1 MANDGSTLKELL
13 KKSASSKS
21 QANDG
26 STLKSMLKTTSKPV
40 ASTVQKQPVIT
51 NNDNSNKKSEIEN
64 RMSELDKLMKDTDTK
79 LRRIGYTETE
89 RNDFQ
94 NQYKTYKNE
103 YYSLKKELDALNPV
117 TIKVSAPDPNAPKS
131 YFRNPVEQSAG
142 DKVANFFKVTLPE
155 AVEDTW
161 DDIKEPFT
169 GPSLKQVMT
178 EAKLSPKLL
187 VEDAKIQMAK
197 EDPTREDYAL
207 VKQTQEA
214 IKKYGMPD
222 SNIKAITEDT
232 TQLQQQLA
240 SAEKTWQ
247 VSPVDALGANALAG
261 GASIFGNLGSFANS
275 LGADK
280 IPLVKEVTNF
290 AVEGARKAQ
299 ENAQQ
304 YNRGSYGEA
313 LGTVTQGIVNLVPY
327 FVLGTGKVA
336 VKGATAVTKYAKYIE
351 PIIKNPSFWYSLTS
365 MWGNKYQEKLNEGN
379 NRFEALGNAIIYAL
393 PAALIEVSGGI
404 GAKGK
409 EAQSLLRTMGEEIGE
424 EIAQDI
430 MSGVSDKIVTN
441 HELPVFST
449 TEDAIINPK
458 NLAKTA
464 LYTAPIVGIAGGA
477 NNVRNSYI
485 NRNNANQQQIQ
496 EEKSNILPTAK
507 ETTTQIPEN
516 SKVLPKAT
524 QNYSPVNSKQ
534 VLAEPNISRT
544 NGKTTILPTAQ
555 NQSLE
560 SRKNAI
566 IEEINNNSILSN
578 EDKQGIIEVIKGT
591 QFNSQ
596 MENSIREMLNV
607 VNNSANEE
615 LTNISNNFDKNKAKY
630 AQYNR
635 DIANYDTKYI
645 ENAKNTIKTKDGKRT
660 KEQWLSIAKAMGN
673 QIYEMS
679 NNDIEMYAFKSWIE
693 NKPNNA
699 QNLNR
704 QSKKYVRFGMDEWV
718 NTIYN
723 TVNANRARTQTK
735 TNENTKTENKTSQL
749 ALPPSKMYVSPEGE
763 AMLPETFVEY
773 EKGKL
778 QLPTPKTQQTY
789 DTAVE
794 LKVSPEVANKVMDI
808 SKKIDVP
815 VKFFEADSTIDG
827 FYENG
832 VININKNSP
841 KPAMKIFKH
850 ELTHHLKNKGEY
862 SKVSKAIMDSNVFY
876 DMLAEKGMTL
886 DEYRNSIIKTY
897 GEKGIKL
904 DTEMAN
910 EEIIAKFAEEKLFND
925 EASIERLAQ
934 TNPDLIT
941 RIKQWI
947 DDMVVKFKGTSEEK
961 ELRKIQNMYKKA
973 LEQVGENTKNSGVK
987 YSFAGEKAKNANI
1000 TKLAEARQLEST
1012 GMSAEEIYQKTGWYR
1027 GNEGKWR
1034 FEIDDNNSKII
1045 LNDNEYNIRQKVYQ
1059 LSEIYENDALFEAYP
1074 KLKELDVI
1082 FMEKGQ
1088 GFSGRYSPN
1097 EDAIKIDERE
1107 YKYSETKKYLENLKE
1122 SLESKSAPYLWSEE
1136 EIKRLKSEVNEK
1148 LSNYDDAANNKGL
1161 KSLLNHEIQHWIQK
1175 EEGFSRGS
1183 NLEYWR
1189 KKLKNKN
1196 DYTPG
1201 IEEEYYKN
1209 TAGEQEARNVQDR
1222 LEMSAEEKKQN
1233 MPFVKNEKTVY
1244 AEDNEVSDSIGGK
1257 KGMKNLAN
1265 SELTTNYNKA
1275 IKMSEQGY
1283 TNNDII
1289 KQTGWFKDKNGDWKF
1304 EFTDKYMKLKEN
1316 IKLSDNITY
1325 KLGDILEHDILF
1337 TAYPQLADYKI
1348 EFEDLGN
1355 KRGTFIKQTKTILL
1369 NPKIFTNKTS
1379 VEGTLIHEIQHIIQR
1394 MEGFET
1400 GRSSSQSK
1408 LAYYNSLGEIEA
1420 NDTRERFVQERNGT
1434 LNRSKVV
1441 PESSKA
1447 NPKHSAL
1454 DKYLQNRK
1462 PIDKIKDS
1470 IYQYFKGGTDVYE
1483 EDDFGANSREDV
1495 REKYNYEEDSQQ
1507 NSRLVD
1513 GRRGHKQRR
1522 VVEAGKEPAFSVQT
1536 DNQGRTLSEEQQEF
1550 FKNSK
1555 IRDDKGRLIEVYH
1568 RTNQDFTEFSRN
1580 KIGSATDDGLWGS
1593 GFYFSNLDHTD
1604 YGKNL
1609 IKGYLNITNPFVVKD
1624 FKTIQEM
1631 ADYLDIVERNFHYEP
1646 DGLIRVSYNQI
1657 GQFTSHVIE
1666 KGHDGVIAEHDNGV
1680 CEYVIFEP
1688 NQIKNI
1694 DNTNPTENSDIR
1706 YSINNESKNESNVE
1720 ESNVLETIAPQKE
1733 QNIDDIE
1740 EEAKVANVLTK
1751 PPKKRVPDK
1760 LETAKDVLARKLLDT
1775 GNTINKVAK
1784 ISNDK
1789 ILYPLFNNTKQARQ
1803 SAEYMIGEKQ
1813 TDIQGNV
1820 VGNSLVEIFRPIKAK
1835 GEEYTK
1841 NFYEYLLH
1849 MHNIDRMAQNK
1860 PVFGETVKAEDSQ
1873 RIANELLEKY
1883 PEFEKLANKVYVY
1896 NRNLM
1901 QWRVDSGLVSKEQ
1914 ADEMNKMYP
1923 HYVPTFRDMSGT
1935 AGAKVNKNGIEIS
1948 KTIKKATGSTK
1959 NILPL
1964 DLSMARQTMQTVQA
1978 ARRNLFGNRLLNDAI
1993 ANKDKLGEYI
2003 NAIQKSDS
2011 EVDIDSEK
2019 DPNLDYTTNN
2029 FTIYRNGKATTMK
2042 VNNGIFE
2049 GLKSISAEIDNTDNN
2064 KLMATLAAPNRTFK
2078 QLVTGMNPMFLAKN
2092 FSRDIQDSFLYSK
2105 NLRKFIKNYPGTFKD
2120 MVNNSKEWQLYKSL
2134 GGTGSSF
2141 FDYETG
2147 IDRVLNKGKWN
2158 KISDNTMG
2166 RIEELNMMIEQ
2177 APRFSE
2183 FKSTIEKAGNTNYDT
2198 LMEAM
2203 HNAADI
2209 TVNFGR
2215 SGSWVKMLN
2224 SSFVPFLNPSVQGTD
2239 KIIRTIA
2246 NTHGGEEWGKLV
2258 AKAALFGILP
2268 SLINELLYGDD
2279 EDYQNLTDR
2288 DKDVNFILKYGDNK
2302 WLKIPKGR
2310 VVSFAGNLVNRG
2322 VRIGKGQEV
2331 EWSEFLSTAAD
2342 QTAPIS
2348 PFESNIISPILA
2360 VKNNTTWYGS
2370 DIVPQRLQGY
2380 KPGEQYDEKTDK
2392 FSKWLGGLIN
2402 YSPKKINY
2410 LIDAYTGVIGD
2421 FALPLTTPYAETN
2434 PFTKAFTIDGEFTN
2448 EISNKFYKAKEKYD
2462 KKQNSKPSAP
2472 VVTRYLNKQNDMA
2485 NDLYAEIRNV
2495 QNSDLPDAEKT
2506 AKARELREL
2515 INLIEATALTNLEAY
2530 EKAADKYI
2538 NKFPNDS
2545 DKSIDYAYI
2554 QANNELF
2561 GAEYAVKTY
2570 NKSKYEKNKNKN
2582 MKSVLNDILKNFK
2595 SDNKKSLATQ
2605 KRETLPTAKDIPTRK

>member
-13 KKSASSKS
+13 KKSASNKS

-40 ASTVQKQPVIT
+40 TSTVSKQPVVT
-51 NNDNSNKKSEIEN
+51 NNDNSNKKVEIEN

-79 LRRIGYTETE
+79 LRRIGYTEAE

-94 NQYKTYKNE
+94 NQYSTYKKE

-117 TIKVSAPDPNAPKS
+117 TVKVSAPDPNAPKS

-161 DDIKEPFT
+161 DDIKEPIT

-261 GASIFGNLGSFANS
+261 GTSIFGNLGSFANS

-365 MWGNKYQEKLNEGN
+365 MWGNKYQEKLDEGN
-379 NRFEALGNAIIYAL
+379 NRFQALGNAIIYAL

-409 EAQSLLRTMGEEIGE
+409 ETQSLLKTMGEEIGE

-477 NNVRNSYI
+477 NNIRNNYI
-485 NRNNANQQQIQ
+485 NRNNVNQQQIQ

-507 ETTTQIPEN
+507 DTTTQIPEN
-516 SKVLPKAT
+516 PKVLPKAT

-560 SRKNAI
+560 SRRNAI

-679 NNDIEMYAFKSWIE
+679 NADIEMYAFKSWIE

-704 QSKKYVRFGMDEWV
+704 QSKKYVRFGIDEWV

-723 TVNANRARTQTK
+723 TVNANRARTQT
-735 TNENTKTENKTSQL
+735 TANENTKVENKTSQL

-773 EKGKL
+773 EKGNL

-815 VKFFEADSTIDG
+815 VKFFEADSSIDG

-886 DEYRNSIIKTY
+886 DEYRNSIIKNY
-897 GEKGIKL
+897 EEKGIKL

-925 EASIERLAQ
+925 EASIERLTQ
-934 TNPDLIT
+934 TNPDIIT

-961 ELRKIQNMYKKA
+961 ELRKIQNMYNKVLKSS
-973 LEQVGENTKNSGVK
+973 ESNVTEDKNKK
-987 YSFAGEKAKNANI
+987 YSI
-1000 TKLAEARQLEST
+1000 
-1012 GMSAEEIYQKTGWYR
+1012 
-1027 GNEGKWR
+1027 
-1034 FEIDDNNSKII
+1034 
-1045 LNDNEYNIRQKVYQ
+1045 NDNDSKPIQGLEGYSRT
-1059 LSEIYENDALFEAYP
+1059 EIKNL
-1074 KLKELDVI
+1074 
-1082 FMEKGQ
+1082 
-1088 GFSGRYSPN
+1088 
-1097 EDAIKIDERE
+1097 
-1107 YKYSETKKYLENLKE
+1107 TKKYIEDLVMEYGEDVEIVDLEIHGSRNRGTAKNDSDLDIVVEYKGEIREDDLFNMLNDEEEALYFDDIRVDINPIKADESGTLAEYMEGSREYDQEILSKDLNKLSEDDIMYQKE
-1122 SLESKSAPYLWSEE
+1122 VNPDEKTERTNISGRKGSENQKNEIIRGENALSLEERRSKIPDGQISLFDTAQKQLSLLDKKNV
-1136 EIKRLKSEVNEK
+1136 EISDNFISIKNKKSNKEIFRRIKNDFKKQGYISLNGKNVDTREDLVDIAQIFRDPRYETFRIIYMKDGKIVGYESVSSRTPAETLAFVSDKSGKPTDKKSFYQIKNRMKRLGADGYYMVHNHPSGVAVASE
-1148 LSNYDDAANNKGL
+1148 A
-1161 KSLLNHEIQHWIQK
+1161 
-1175 EEGFSRGS
+1175 
-1183 NLEYWR
+1183 
-1189 KKLKNKN
+1189 
-1196 DYTPG
+1196 
-1201 IEEEYYKN
+1201 
-1209 TAGEQEARNVQDR
+1209 
-1222 LEMSAEEKKQN
+1222 
-1233 MPFVKNEKTVY
+1233 
-1244 AEDNEVSDSIGGK
+1244 
-1257 KGMKNLAN
+1257 
-1265 SELTTNYNKA
+1265 
-1275 IKMSEQGY
+1275 
-1283 TNNDII
+1283 
-1289 KQTGWFKDKNGDWKF
+1289 
-1304 EFTDKYMKLKEN
+1304 DKYMTKVFDMNVKGLLGHLIVNSGTYAWMEPHVNLNKYIKE
-1316 IKLSDNITY
+1316 IKT
-1325 KLGDILEHDILF
+1325 
-1337 TAYPQLADYKI
+1337 
-1348 EFEDLGN
+1348 EDSIP
-1355 KRGTFIKQTKTILL
+1355 IKNYTQK
-1369 NPKIFTNKTS
+1369 
-1379 VEGTLIHEIQHIIQR
+1379 EI
-1394 MEGFET
+1394 
-1400 GRSSSQSK
+1400 
-1408 LAYYNSLGEIEA
+1408 
-1420 NDTRERFVQERNGT
+1420 
-1434 LNRSKVV
+1434 
-1441 PESSKA
+1441 
-1447 NPKHSAL
+1447 
-1454 DKYLQNRK
+1454 DKYLNVVSPFTANKITGRDTLAQIADNIKNTDNYATLLLTDAKCKVTLLQDIPKSILNMK
-1462 PIDKIKDS
+1462 PKVVKNYFRNLGRENSGNNAFLLTSNSDAFDKIKELS
-1470 IYQYFKGGTDVYE
+1470 KEWFLTDATLFDKSTGEV
-1483 EDDFGANSREDV
+1483 
-1495 REKYNYEEDSQQ
+1495 
-1507 NSRLVD
+1507 
-1513 GRRGHKQRR
+1513 
-1522 VVEAGKEPAFSVQT
+1522 KE
-1536 DNQGRTLSEEQQEF
+1536 
-1550 FKNSK
+1550 
-1555 IRDDKGRLIEVYH
+1555 Y
-1568 RTNQDFTEFSRN
+1568 
-1580 KIGSATDDGLWGS
+1580 
-1593 GFYFSNLDHTD
+1593 
-1604 YGKNL
+1604 L
-1609 IKGYLNITNPFVVKD
+1609 IKKD
-1624 FKTIQEM
+1624 NTSDSVRLFETQRPK
-1631 ADYLDIVERNFHYEP
+1631 
-1646 DGLIRVSYNQI
+1646 GIRVNEDMTEYNK
-1657 GQFTSHVIE
+1657 T
-1666 KGHDGVIAEHDNGV
+1666 
-1680 CEYVIFEP
+1680 
-1688 NQIKNI
+1688 NI
-1694 DNTNPTENSDIR
+1694 
-1706 YSINNESKNESNVE
+1706 
-1720 ESNVLETIAPQKE
+1720 LETIAPQKE

-1740 EEAKVANVLTK
+1740 EEVKVANVLTK

-1860 PVFGETVKAEDSQ
+1860 PVFGEAVKAEDSQ

-2011 EVDIDSEK
+2011 EVDVDSEK

-2049 GLKSISAEIDNTDNN
+2049 GLKSISSEIDNTDNN

-2158 KISDNTMG
+2158 KVSDNTMG

-2239 KIIRTIA
+2239 KFIRTIA
-2246 NTHGGEEWGKLV
+2246 NTHGGEEWAKLIT
-2258 AKAALFGILP
+2258 KAALFGMLP

-2310 VVSFAGNLVNRG
+2310 VISFAGNLVNRG
-2322 VRIGKGQEV
+2322 VRIVKGQDV
-2331 EWSEFLSTAAD
+2331 EWGEFLSTAAD

-2448 EISNKFYKAKEKYD
+2448 EISNKFYKAKEEYD

-2582 MKSVLNDILKNFK
+2582 MQSVLNDILKNFK

>member
-13 KKSASSKS
+13 KKSASNKS

-40 ASTVQKQPVIT
+40 TSTVQKQPVVT
-51 NNDNSNKKSEIEN
+51 NNDNSNKKTEIES

-94 NQYKTYKNE
+94 NQYKTYKDE
-103 YYSLKKELDALNPV
+103 YYSLKKELDTMEIANTKFP
-117 TIKVSAPDPNAPKS
+117 TSDTNMPKA
-131 YFRNPVEQSAG
+131 YFTNPVEQSVG

-155 AVEDTW
+155 AAEDTW

-187 VEDAKIQMAK
+187 VEDAKIQMEK

-222 SNIKAITEDT
+222 SNIRAITEDT
-232 TQLQQQLA
+232 TKLQEQLK

-247 VSPVDALGANALAG
+247 VSPVDAAVANTGAAAV
-261 GASIFGNLGSFANS
+261 SIFGNLGSFANS
-275 LGADK
+275 IGADK
-280 IPLVKEVTNF
+280 VPLLREVTNF
-290 AVEGARKAQ
+290 AVDGARKAQ

-304 YNRGSYGEA
+304 YNKGSYGET
-313 LGTVTQGIVNLVPY
+313 LGAVTQGIVNLAPY

-336 VKGATAVTKYAKYIE
+336 VKGATSVSKYGKYIE

-365 MWGNKYQEKLNEGN
+365 MWGQKYQEKLDEGY
-379 NRFEALGNAIIYAL
+379 NRIQALGNAIIYAL
-393 PAALIEVSGGI
+393 PASLIEVSGGI
-404 GAKGK
+404 GAQGK
-409 EAQSLLRTMGEEIGE
+409 EAQSLLKTMGEEIAE
-424 EIAQDI
+424 EISQDI

-441 HELPVFST
+441 HDLPVFST

-464 LYTAPIVGIAGGA
+464 LYTAPIVGIAGGVSNIR
-477 NNVRNSYI
+477 NNYI
-485 NRNNANQQQIQ
+485 NRNNVNQQQVQ
-496 EEKSNILPTAK
+496 EGKNTVLPTAK
-507 ETTTQIPEN
+507 ETTTQILEN

-578 EDKQGIIEVIKGT
+578 EDKQGIIEVIKET

-607 VNNSANEE
+607 VNTSVNEE

-630 AQYNR
+630 VQYSR

-660 KEQWLSIAKAMGN
+660 KEQWLSVAKAMGN

-679 NNDIEMYAFKSWIE
+679 NADIEMYAFKSWIE

-704 QSKKYVRFGMDEWV
+704 QGKKYVKFGMDEWV

-723 TVNANRARTQTK
+723 TVNTNRARTQTT
-735 TNENTKTENKTSQL
+735 TNENTKTENKNSQL

-794 LKVSPEVANKVMDI
+794 LKVAPEVANKVMDI

-815 VKFFEADSTIDG
+815 VKFFEVDSTIDG

-841 KPAMKIFKH
+841 KPEMKIFKH

-862 SKVSKAIMDSNVFY
+862 SKVSKAIMNSNVFY

-886 DEYRNSIIKTY
+886 DEYRNSIIKNY

-934 TNPDLIT
+934 TNPYLIT

-947 DDMVVKFKGTSEEK
+947 DDVVVKFKGTSEEK

-973 LEQVGENTKNSGVK
+973 LEQARENTKKSGVK
-987 YSFAGEKAKNANI
+987 YSFAGEV
-1000 TKLAEARQLEST
+1000 
-1012 GMSAEEIYQKTGWYR
+1012 G
-1027 GNEGKWR
+1027 
-1034 FEIDDNNSKII
+1034 
-1045 LNDNEYNIRQKVYQ
+1045 
-1059 LSEIYENDALFEAYP
+1059 
-1074 KLKELDVI
+1074 
-1082 FMEKGQ
+1082 
-1088 GFSGRYSPN
+1088 
-1097 EDAIKIDERE
+1097 
-1107 YKYSETKKYLENLKE
+1107 LENLKARYE
-1122 SLESKSAPYLWSEE
+1122 KMSVRQKEF
-1136 EIKRLKSEVNEK
+1136 VNELENNYQK
-1148 LSNYDDAANNKGL
+1148 AIYLSSKGYKNDQILKETSWFQSDGKWKWEIPDEYFKLKDDADLSNGEHRLSEIIDHDLIFMVYPEL
-1161 KSLLNHEIQHWIQK
+1161 KNQKVKISNVSGRSLYNSVDKTIKLKIGEKSNSQIEASLLHEVQHAIQEI
-1175 EEGFSRGS
+1175 EGFDGGTSTLGGMLR
-1183 NLEYWR
+1183 
-1189 KKLKNKN
+1189 
-1196 DYTPG
+1196 
-1201 IEEEYYKN
+1201 YY
-1209 TAGEQEARNVQDR
+1209 
-1222 LEMSAEEKKQN
+1222 EK
-1233 MPFVKNEKTVY
+1233 P
-1244 AEDNEVSDSIGGK
+1244 
-1257 KGMKNLAN
+1257 
-1265 SELTTNYNKA
+1265 
-1275 IKMSEQGY
+1275 
-1283 TNNDII
+1283 
-1289 KQTGWFKDKNGDWKF
+1289 
-1304 EFTDKYMKLKEN
+1304 
-1316 IKLSDNITY
+1316 
-1325 KLGDILEHDILF
+1325 
-1337 TAYPQLADYKI
+1337 
-1348 EFEDLGN
+1348 
-1355 KRGTFIKQTKTILL
+1355 
-1369 NPKIFTNKTS
+1369 
-1379 VEGTLIHEIQHIIQR
+1379 
-1394 MEGFET
+1394 
-1400 GRSSSQSK
+1400 
-1408 LAYYNSLGEIEA
+1408 GEIEA
-1420 NDTRERFVQERNGT
+1420 ADTVRRFMH
-1434 LNRSKVV
+1434 SKVDKTFSREYV
-1441 PESSKA
+1441 APELSKD
-1447 NPKHSAL
+1447 NPKHPTL
-1454 DKYLQNRK
+1454 DKYLAGETKKQTPIRDNLYQKSKEKGNGIYEKIDRKALQMEIDETDNGQNIRF
-1462 PIDKIKDS
+1462 DN
-1470 IYQYFKGGTDVYE
+1470 GGR
-1483 EDDFGANSREDV
+1483 F
-1495 REKYNYEEDSQQ
+1495 
-1507 NSRLVD
+1507 
-1513 GRRGHKQRR
+1513 RRH
-1522 VVEAGKEPAFSVQT
+1522 VNDTAGKEPAFSMPENKENLHYQGNNLGSGKTIKTGIKVSDSYGKVNQELTKYTMVYDESMKEAIEQLKRVEGKPNSDIKIYRASPSDKINDGDWVYLSKEQAEKWIKTHFGTPKPNYLVTEMTVKANDVEWTGKNMDFVYNPQTAIPET
-1536 DNQGRTLSEEQQEF
+1536 DNQGR
-1550 FKNSK
+1550 
-1555 IRDDKGRLIEVYH
+1555 
-1568 RTNQDFTEFSRN
+1568 
-1580 KIGSATDDGLWGS
+1580 
-1593 GFYFSNLDHTD
+1593 
-1604 YGKNL
+1604 
-1609 IKGYLNITNPFVVKD
+1609 
-1624 FKTIQEM
+1624 
-1631 ADYLDIVERNFHYEP
+1631 
-1646 DGLIRVSYNQI
+1646 
-1657 GQFTSHVIE
+1657 
-1666 KGHDGVIAEHDNGV
+1666 
-1680 CEYVIFEP
+1680 
-1688 NQIKNI
+1688 NQIKAV
-1694 DNTNPTENSDIR
+1694 DNSSPTESVDIR
-1706 YSINNESKNESNVE
+1706 YSMNNESKNESNVE
-1720 ESNVLETIAPQKE
+1720 QSDVLETIAPQKE

-1740 EEAKVANVLTK
+1740 EEVKVANVLTK

-1841 NFYEYLLH
+1841 IFYEYLLH

-1993 ANKDKLGEYI
+1993 TNKDKLGEYI
-2003 NAIQKSDS
+2003 NTIQKSDS

-2120 MVNNSKEWQLYKSL
+2120 MVNNSKEWQLYKSF

-2158 KISDNTMG
+2158 KVSDNTMG

-2203 HNAADI
+2203 YNAADI

-2246 NTHGGEEWGKLV
+2246 NTHGGEEWAKLV
-2258 AKAALFGILP
+2258 TKAALFGMLP

-2310 VVSFAGNLVNRG
+2310 IVSFVGNLVNRG
-2322 VRIGKGQEV
+2322 VRIAKGQDV
-2331 EWSEFLSTAAD
+2331 EWGEFLSTAAD

-2485 NDLYAEIRNV
+2485 NDLYAEIRNI
-2495 QNSDLPDAEKT
+2495 QNSDLPDAEKI

-2530 EKAADKYI
+2530 EKAADKHI

-2545 DKSIDYAYI
+2545 DKSVDYAYI

-2570 NKSKYEKNKNKN
+2570 SKSKYEKNKNKN

-2605 KRETLPTAKDIPTRK
+2605 KRETLPTAKDISTRK